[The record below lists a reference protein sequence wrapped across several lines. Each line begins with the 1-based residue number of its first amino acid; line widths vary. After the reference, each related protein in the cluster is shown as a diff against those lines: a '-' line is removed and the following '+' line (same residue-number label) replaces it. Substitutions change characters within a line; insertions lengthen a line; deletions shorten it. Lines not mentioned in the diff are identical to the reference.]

1 MWCACVAAT
10 GLHPPADIVAT
21 NGDLYK
27 DSRLVDDFEGLIDWR
42 VGDKKDNAGR
52 RFQRR
57 RTACDGRPHGEHK
70 MKRLRLGLTDIERRI
85 ADERR
90 RLRNNGLAICLL
102 ALVAG
107 LLLDWTR

>member
-1 MWCACVAAT
+1 
-10 GLHPPADIVAT
+10 
-21 NGDLYK
+21 
-27 DSRLVDDFEGLIDWR
+27 
-42 VGDKKDNAGR
+42 
-52 RFQRR
+52 
-57 RTACDGRPHGEHK
+57 

-107 LLLDWTR
+107 LLLDSTR